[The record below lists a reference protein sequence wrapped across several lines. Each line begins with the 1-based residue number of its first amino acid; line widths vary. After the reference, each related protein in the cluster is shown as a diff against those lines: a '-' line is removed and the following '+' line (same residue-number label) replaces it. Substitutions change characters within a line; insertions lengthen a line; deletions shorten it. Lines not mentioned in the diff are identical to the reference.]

1 MGKYPHSDIVSTPC
15 RGFIHAEPGEAPMRA
30 AVVAFLPPVGDS
42 SMLSVPGYM
51 EWMLISFLPPVG
63 DSSMLS
69 ISFADRDGN
78 MVSSTVYS
86 TLRRSAS
93 HDVKWSLKSP

>member
-1 MGKYPHSDIVSTPC
+1 
-15 RGFIHAEPGEAPMRA
+15 
-30 AVVAFLPPVGDS
+30 
-42 SMLSVPGYM
+42 
-51 EWMLISFLPPVG
+51 
-63 DSSMLS
+63 MLS